1 MKFASRVYL
10 AAGIIGLIEIVPMYF
25 MESLLGRMYPPEFTH
40 PEIYYGFVGVT
51 LAWQV
56 LFLMLARDPVRYRAL
71 MLPTMLEK
79 AVYVV
84 AASVLLAQ
92 DRMAPGLM
100 GPVFVDAILGTLF
113 VISYVRTAP
122 KTGTQES

>member
-10 AAGIIGLIEIVPMYF
+10 IAGIIGLIEIVPMYF
-25 MESLLGRMYPPEFTH
+25 TESLLGRMYPPAITH

-56 LFLMLARDPVRYRAL
+56 LFLMLARDPVRFRPL

-84 AASVLLAQ
+84 AACVLLAQ
-92 DRMAPGLM
+92 DQMAPGMM
-100 GPVFVDAILGTLF
+100 GPVCIDAILGVLF
-113 VISYVRTAP
+113 LVSYLRTAP
-122 KTGTQES
+122 RPGT